1 MKIYIK
7 TDINGKLTEAGQT
20 QIEDAEIIEAT
31 SEQFDL
37 IQKQYDTIIKDGV
50 ITEQIKGE
58 NAINLENSLI
68 DNQTINENNSLPQD
82 GQINSA
88 V

>member
-7 TDINGKLTEAGQT
+7 TEENGKLTEAGQT

-31 SEQFDL
+31 DEQFNL

-50 ITEQIKGE
+50 IIEQIKGE

-68 DNQTINENNSLPQD
+68 DNQTTNENNSLPQD
-82 GQINSA
+82 GQTSSA